1 MNLPRLE
8 PFKPR
13 LWHELQSY
21 SLSRLGRDV
30 GAGVT
35 VGVVALPLAMA
46 FAIASGLTPEA
57 GLWTAIIGGFLIA
70 ALGGSAV
77 QIGGP
82 AGAFIVIVYGI
93 VEQYG
98 VANLLICTASAGGL
112 LFFMGWLRLGGL
124 VRYVPLA
131 VVIGFTNG
139 IAVLIALSQLRE
151 VLGLS
156 IANMP
161 ADFFSMLSVM
171 GHNLHRV
178 NPYALALGTACVL
191 GLWAWPKWFQAASP
205 ISQRVAAMPKGK
217 QTLAVTARVPGPVVA
232 LVSLSVLAWAL
243 NLPVETIGQRFGAV
257 ADTLPRFEL
266 PDFSWATVRLLVAP
280 TLTLALLGAVESLLC
295 ARVADQV
302 SGLARHNPNQE
313 LMAQGIA
320 NLVVPY
326 FGGMPVTGTIA
337 RTVTNIRAGA
347 TSPVSGMVHALTL
360 AALVL
365 VAAPLSQH
373 IPLAVLGGV
382 LLFVAWNMGEWREFA
397 KLRHFSVPYR
407 VLLLSTFSVTVVFD
421 LTVAV
426 QLGLVLACVFFILR
440 QQDIFRVYMAS
451 TDASQT
457 IDVKLYG
464 SLFFGTVGK
473 LDTLLALAERCQ
485 PGQEVVLHAQRLIT
499 LDTTGLDALRQL
511 ADGLQRRGAHLSM
524 LGVQPQPAS
533 LLGRSGFALRLH
545 RLEIEKA

>member
-1 MNLPRLE
+1 
-8 PFKPR
+8 
-13 LWHELQSY
+13 
-21 SLSRLGRDV
+21 
-30 GAGVT
+30 
-35 VGVVALPLAMA
+35 
-46 FAIASGLTPEA
+46 
-57 GLWTAIIGGFLIA
+57 
-70 ALGGSAV
+70 
-77 QIGGP
+77 
-82 AGAFIVIVYGI
+82 
-93 VEQYG
+93 
-98 VANLLICTASAGGL
+98 
-112 LFFMGWLRLGGL
+112 
-124 VRYVPLA
+124 
-131 VVIGFTNG
+131 
-139 IAVLIALSQLRE
+139 
-151 VLGLS
+151 
-156 IANMP
+156 
-161 ADFFSMLSVM
+161 
-171 GHNLHRV
+171 
-178 NPYALALGTACVL
+178 
-191 GLWAWPKWFQAASP
+191 
-205 ISQRVAAMPKGK
+205 
-217 QTLAVTARVPGPVVA
+217 
-232 LVSLSVLAWAL
+232 
-243 NLPVETIGQRFGAV
+243 
-257 ADTLPRFEL
+257 
-266 PDFSWATVRLLVAP
+266 
-280 TLTLALLGAVESLLC
+280 
-295 ARVADQV
+295 
-302 SGLARHNPNQE
+302 LARHNPNQE